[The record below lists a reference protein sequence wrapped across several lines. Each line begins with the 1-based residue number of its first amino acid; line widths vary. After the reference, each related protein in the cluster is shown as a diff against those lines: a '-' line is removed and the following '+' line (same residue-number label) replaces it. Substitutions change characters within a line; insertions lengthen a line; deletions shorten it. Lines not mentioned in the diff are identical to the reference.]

1 LPWTKPAYEGHGVRG
16 SLKTDAGKI
25 AKLSSGD
32 RSQAFKYRRV
42 SGPSMDWIRRRTDY
56 ADYKFD

>member
-1 LPWTKPAYEGHGVRG
+1 MRG
-16 SLKTDAGKI
+16 SLKTEAGKI

-42 SGPSMDWIRRRTDY
+42 SGPYMDWIRRRMDY